1 MDFHSSR
8 TKVDGYRLT
17 IGYLGVAAMLIGTIL
32 LLPLVFLIAFPEEIP
47 YAGYFIGPGAASI
60 IIGYLLSLFVK
71 GKKQARLRQNQDS
84 QIVVSTWIIAVLVS
98 AIPFMLTGRYDFAQ
112 AVFETTSGYTTTGL
126 SIVDVEK
133 CPNIF
138 LAFRSIMH
146 FSGGI
151 GFMLVMASVF
161 SDRNGMRLDNTG
173 DRTDRQ
179 IPYLLKSLRIIVSI
193 YSGYI
198 ISGAILY
205 MVAGMGWFDAL
216 NHSIAAVTTGG
227 FSTKAQSI
235 GFYDSFLIE
244 TITIVLMLL
253 GATNFLVH
261 LLIFK
266 GKIAGWAR
274 HCETRLSSILI
285 VLAAPAVGLFLV
297 GTIALSLP
305 EAARLA
311 LFQTVSALTTTGLR
325 TASDFSLWP
334 SSSLLILLL
343 LMLTGGGAGS
353 TAGGIKQARLVI
365 LLKSLWWEM
374 RHKFNPKRILKA
386 PVIRHYGAEDDVI
399 DEDRCQT
406 GLFIILYLA
415 IFALGTMAYCFF
427 GYSLRDSAFEFASAL
442 GTVGFTSGI
451 TRFGAPSGVLWI
463 GTMGML
469 LGRMEIYYVIL
480 SFAKVAKD
488 SVDALRGRYNGA

>member
-1 MDFHSSR
+1 MDFYSSQ

-17 IGYLGVAAMLIGTIL
+17 IGYLGVAAMLTGTIL

-47 YAGYFIGPGAASI
+47 YAGFFIGPGAASI
-60 IIGYLLSLFVK
+60 TIGYLLSLFVK
-71 GKKQARLRQNQDS
+71 GKNRARLRYNQDS
-84 QIVVSTWIIAVLVS
+84 LIVVSTWIIAILFS
-98 AIPFMLTGRYDFAQ
+98 AIPFMLTGRYNFAQ
-112 AVFETTSGYTTTGL
+112 AVFEATSGYTTTGL
-126 SIVDVEK
+126 SIVDVEN

-151 GFMLVMASVF
+151 GFMLVMATVF
-161 SDRNGMRLDNTG
+161 TDRNGMRLDNTA
-173 DRTDRQ
+173 DRSGRQ
-179 IPYLLKSLRIIVSI
+179 IPYLLTSLRIIMAI

-198 ISGAILY
+198 VSGAILY
-205 MVAGMGWFDAL
+205 MIAGMGWFDAL

-227 FSTKAQSI
+227 FSTRAQSI
-235 GFYDSFLIE
+235 GFYDSFLVEI
-244 TITIVLMLL
+244 ITIVLMLL

-266 GKIAGWAR
+266 GRITGWAR
-274 HCETRLSSILI
+274 HCETKLSSILI
-285 VLAAPAVGLFLV
+285 ILATPAVGLFLV
-297 GTIALSLP
+297 GTVAQSLP
-305 EAARLA
+305 DAARLA
-311 LFQTVSALTTTGLR
+311 LFQAVSALTTTGLH

-353 TAGGIKQARLVI
+353 TAGGIKQARIVI

-374 RHKFNPKRILKA
+374 RHRFNPKRILKA

-399 DEDRCQT
+399 DEDTCQT
-406 GLFIILYLA
+406 GLFILLYLA
-415 IFALGTMAYCFF
+415 IFAVGTLAYSFF

-451 TRFGAPSGVLWI
+451 SRFGAPAGVLWI
-463 GTMGML
+463 GTLGML
-469 LGRMEIYYVIL
+469 LGRMEIYFVIL

-488 SVDALRGRYNGA
+488 SMDVLRGRYNGA